1 MEDCFSLK
9 GKAKGIRYKKK
20 EILKHENKSLTA
32 SVFRRC
38 FANKP
43 ND

>member
-1 MEDCFSLK
+1 MEDRFSQK
-9 GKAKGIRYKKK
+9 VRQKESAIKK

-32 SVFRRC
+32 SVLRRC
-38 FANKP
+38 FANKA